1 MLHST
6 LWQHRTRSA
15 AAHVTLAFAN
25 KLGLDG
31 FPVDHNACGACDD
44 RGGGAC
50 DDRGGGAVDGN
61 NCGADHLLKFDVG
74 AVTYAW
80 SS

>member
-6 LWQHRTRSA
+6 LWQHRTRCA

-44 RGGGAC
+44 V
-50 DDRGGGAVDGN
+50 GGGAVGGN
-61 NCGADHLLKFDVG
+61 NCGADHL
-74 AVTYAW
+74 
-80 SS
+80 